1 MHALAACNTS
11 PAPPPPAGKYPQ
23 RGCLR
28 DLHVPLE
35 APAEVAQL
43 VAACLQEDPA
53 RRPTARQLVQTL
65 MALQ

>member
-1 MHALAACNTS
+1 MLRAFPPTTQLA
-11 PAPPPPAGKYPQ
+11 PLFAGAYPS

-35 APAEVAQL
+35 APAEVAAL

-53 RRPTARQLVQTL
+53 QRPTARQLVQSL